1 MDHHESSSSITTEN
15 STKRQ
20 RMLEET
26 HTDVR
31 PIRDKLKAGTTD
43 LPSIEIGL
51 LLLETYF
58 KRV

>member
-1 MDHHESSSSITTEN
+1 
-15 STKRQ
+15 
-20 RMLEET
+20 MLEET